1 MPSPGHSPRDLPA
14 DLAFGRCLLRPAA
27 RQLLV
32 DGRPVAVG
40 ARAFDLLL
48 ALVERRERVVGKDE
62 LLDLVWPGVVVEEN
76 NLQVHVAALRKHLG
90 AGAIATVSG
99 RGYRFAAELLP
110 AAAPPAP
117 PAAATPLAGPAPAAP
132 LFGREHDLQTLDY
145 LLQAHRLVNIV
156 GAGGIGKTVLAR
168 AVATRQAGRFA
179 QGMRFV
185 DLSPLARDP
194 DVAPALDAALAAGAD
209 AGLLLVLDNCEHRA
223 RAVAAWAAQALPA
236 RAGLRL
242 LATSQEPLRLPEEQ
256 VYRVTALALP
266 AGPGLAAARA
276 ASAVRLFEARARAAD
291 SAFVLGEDQVAL
303 VVSICRQLDG
313 VALAIE
319 LAAARVPHLGLQ
331 GLHDRLHQRLRLL
344 ATAARDVPPRQRSL
358 AAALGWS
365 HALLSDAE
373 QKVLR
378 RLAVMAGP
386 FSPASAQAVAAG
398 DGLDGGTV
406 LDALGSLVERSLVVA
421 EAAAAGV
428 EPRLRLLETVR
439 QFARERLAEAGE
451 EAGCRQRHL
460 HRMVALAEQAAA
472 ALAGPAPGA
481 ALARLDAE
489 RDNLLAAL
497 ASSAQGPDGVVPGL
511 RLLVALHRWG
521 LHREGLA
528 PARTACAAMLAH
540 ADAAGQGALFGRALW
555 VLAEWGVALGEFD
568 AATPGLER
576 CAAEALACGDAVLQ
590 VQAQIS
596 LVAALAQQGRQAE
609 ARRLHEQALAA
620 ARGLAQWP
628 ALRIAATLAQADL
641 EIASGR
647 TDAARPLYEE
657 ALRLA
662 RAGGDR
668 LATLGPLLGLAR
680 LAPGAAPASAPLRAQ
695 WLQEAQALAE
705 TLDSAPAR
713 RLVAAA
719 CPASPGV

>member
-1 MPSPGHSPRDLPA
+1 MPPPGPTPRDLPA
-14 DLAFGRCLLRPAA
+14 DLAFGRCMLRPAA

-32 DGRPVAVG
+32 DGQPVPVG

-48 ALVERRERVVGKDE
+48 ALVERRERVVSKDE

-99 RGYRFAAELLP
+99 RGYRFAAEPQP
-110 AAAPPAP
+110 APAPVPPPAVV
-117 PAAATPLAGPAPAAP
+117 ALAPVAPAAP
-132 LFGREHDLQTLDY
+132 LFGREHDLQTLHY
-145 LLQAHRLVNIV
+145 LLHAHRLVNIV

-168 AVATRQAGRFA
+168 AVAAQQAGRFA

-185 DLSPLARDP
+185 DLAPLAHDE
-194 DVAPALDAALAAGAD
+194 DVAPVLDAALAAGSD
-209 AGLLLVLDNCEHRA
+209 VDPGLLLVLDNCEHRA
-223 RAVAAWAAQALPA
+223 RAVAAWAAPALQARP
-236 RAGLRL
+236 GLHL
-242 LATSQEPLRLPEEQ
+242 LATSQEPLRLLEEQ

-266 AGPGLAAARA
+266 AGPGLAAAQA

-291 SAFVLGEDQVAL
+291 RSFVLDEDNVAR

-331 GLHDRLHQRLRLL
+331 GLNDRLHQRLRLL
-344 ATAARDVPPRQRSL
+344 ATSARDVPPRQRSL

-365 HALLSDAE
+365 HALLGSAE
-373 QKVLR
+373 QAVLR

-398 DGLDGGTV
+398 EGLDSGTV

-421 EAAAAGV
+421 AAPAAGA
-428 EPRLRLLETVR
+428 EPSLRLLETVR
-439 QFARERLAEAGE
+439 QFALERLVEAGE

-472 ALAGPAPGA
+472 GLSGPAPGA

-497 ASSAQGPDGVVPGL
+497 SASEHAPEGLVQGL
-511 RLLVALHRWG
+511 RLVVALHRWW

-528 PARTACAAMLAH
+528 PARSACAAVLARPG
-540 ADAAGQGALFGRALW
+540 AAEQGALFGRALW
-555 VLAEWGVALGEFD
+555 VQAELGAAQGEAEELVPGLQQ
-568 AATPGLER
+568 AATL
-576 CAAEALACGDAVLQ
+576 ALACDDAALQ
-590 VQAQIS
+590 VQAQVS
-596 LVAALAQQGRQAE
+596 LASALARQGRHAE
-609 ARRLHEQALAA
+609 AWQLHEEALAA
-620 ARGLAQWP
+620 ARGRPERP
-628 ALRIAATLAQADL
+628 AVRIAAAQGLADL
-641 EIASGR
+641 ACASGR
-647 TDAARPLYEE
+647 LEAARPLYEE

-662 RAGGDR
+662 RASGDR
-668 LATLGPLLGLAR
+668 LATLGPLLGLCRAT
-680 LAPGAAPASAPLRAQ
+680 PAAEAATASLHAQ
-695 WLQEAQALAE
+695 WLQEARAMADE
-705 TLDSAPAR
+705 LDSATAR
-713 RLVAAA
+713 RLT
-719 CPASPGV
+719 GL